1 MPPKRKKGEP
11 PVKKGSSGR
20 TKYTARKTSAPS
32 PPKQA
37 PKRSTN
43 RGKKI
48 DTKNQLQFTQLQK
61 AEDAASSSS
70 VNHETDFNTDIK
82 TTKNLIES
90 LRKEHKLLWG
100 KTDKETL
107 EYICTS
113 VFADELLKSPHLCTD
128 MSKDD
133 LKRLHNDFSADQ

>member
-43 RGKKI
+43 RRKKV
-48 DTKNQLQFTQLQK
+48 DLQKLQK
-61 AEDAASSSS
+61 AEDAASSSA
-70 VNHETDFNTDIK
+70 NHDTDFNTDIK

-90 LRKEHKLLWG
+90 LRREHKLLWG

-113 VFADELLKSPHLCTD
+113 VFADELLKSPHLSTD
-128 MSKDD
+128 MSIDD

>member
-43 RGKKI
+43 RRKKV
-48 DTKNQLQFTQLQK
+48 DTKNQLQK
-61 AEDAASSSS
+61 AEDAASSSVS
-70 VNHETDFNTDIK
+70 HDTDFNTDIK
-82 TTKNLIES
+82 TSKDLIES
-90 LRKEHKLLWG
+90 LRKEHKFLRN

-107 EYICTS
+107 DYICTS
-113 VFADELLKSPHLCTD
+113 AFADELLKSPHLSND

-133 LKRLHNDFSADQ
+133 LKRLHNDFSANQ